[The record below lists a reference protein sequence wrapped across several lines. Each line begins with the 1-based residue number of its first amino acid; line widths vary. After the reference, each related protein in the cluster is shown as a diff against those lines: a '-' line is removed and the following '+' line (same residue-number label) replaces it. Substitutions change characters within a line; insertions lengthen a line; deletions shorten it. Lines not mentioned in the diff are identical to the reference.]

1 MSARATAGEKAGLA
15 ALALLG
21 LLAGGAL
28 AGLVLSATRQGG
40 DVAGAFDSWLW
51 SAARF
56 TLWQAALSTLLS
68 VLPAVLVARALFRH
82 RSFPGR
88 GLILGLFA
96 LPLAIPGIVA
106 ALATLMLYGRA
117 GLLAPVLAPLADGQW
132 PGVFGL
138 SGILLAHVFFNLP
151 LAARMVLEALEAV
164 PADRW
169 RLAAQ
174 LGMGPAARF
183 RLIEWPALASALPGI
198 AGLVFMLCA
207 TSFAVVLTLGG
218 GPSAST
224 LEVAIY
230 QALRF
235 DFDPARA
242 AALTLTQLALTG
254 LLVAGLQ
261 SMGAPLTGEANLM
274 LARRGYA
281 PPVSRSQAVAGILV
295 IAMAAAFVG
304 GPLAAMLLSGL
315 QADLP
320 RLLGEAA
327 VRQALATS
335 LALALA
341 SALLAVALTL
351 ALLRLRLDREK
362 ARRRGGARGW
372 SEWAAG
378 NGASLILLVPPIVIG
393 AGWFILAVEAGQL
406 RLTGIIGPALVATV
420 NAAMAMP
427 FVMRLLGPAHDMAAA
442 RHDRLAANLGLTG
455 WTRLRLIDLPAL
467 KGPLAA
473 GFAFAMAL
481 SLGDLGVIA
490 LFGSEDFRTLPWLL
504 HARMGSYRT
513 DDAAGLALILALSC
527 LALMMVAARAG
538 RVRA

>member
-1 MSARATAGEKAGLA
+1 MSARTKAGGKAGLA

-21 LLAGGAL
+21 LLVGGAM
-28 AGLVLSATRQGG
+28 AGLVLSATRQGA
-40 DVAGAFDSWLW
+40 DVAGAFDRWLW
-51 SAARF
+51 AAARF
-56 TLWQAALSTLLS
+56 TLWQAALSTLFS
-68 VLPAVLVARALFRH
+68 VVPAIVIARALFRH
-82 RSFPGR
+82 RAFPGR
-88 GLILGLFA
+88 TLVLGLFA

-106 ALATLMLYGRA
+106 ALATLALYGRA
-117 GLLAPVLAPLADGQW
+117 GLLAPILAPLTGGQW

-138 SGILLAHVFFNLP
+138 SGILLAHVFFNMP

-164 PADRW
+164 PHDRW

-183 RLIEWPALASALPGI
+183 RFIEWPALAASLPGI

-235 DFDPARA
+235 DFEPARA
-242 AALTLTQLALTG
+242 AALTLAQLALTG
-254 LLVAGLQ
+254 LLVVALQ
-261 SMGAPLTGEANLM
+261 SIGAPLAGETNLT
-274 LARRGYA
+274 LARRGHGLPA
-281 PPVSRSQAVAGILV
+281 TPGQSAIGFLV
-295 IAMAAAFVG
+295 IGLGAAFVG
-304 GPLAAMLLSGL
+304 GPLAAMLVAGL
-315 QADLP
+315 KADLP
-320 RLLGEAA
+320 RLLGEAG
-327 VRQALATS
+327 VRQALGTS
-335 LALALA
+335 LV
-341 SALLAVALTL
+341 LAVISAVLAVSLTFS
-351 ALLRLRLDREK
+351 LLRLRL
-362 ARRRGGARGW
+362 ARQRARRGGRPGW
-372 SEWAAG
+372 VEWCAG
-378 NGASLILLVPPIVIG
+378 NGASLILLVPSVVLG

-406 RLTGIIGPALVATV
+406 RLTGTIGPALVAVV

-427 FVMRLLGPAHDMAAA
+427 FVMRLLSPAHDAAAA
-442 RHDRLAANLGLTG
+442 RHDRLAANLGLSG
-455 WTRLRLIDLPAL
+455 WTRLRLIDMPAL

-513 DDAAGLALILALSC
+513 DDAAGLALILALVC

-538 RVRA
+538 RETP